1 MAVKFDSL
9 SPSAKRWPY
18 SAAFCWAWGT
28 AASTPSSSAFWDSC
42 TQKTVLLPLPSLSL
56 FRYYMRQPFESMM
69 VGMLLK
75 YWARFLNELRTIVV
89 SAKDFRLF
97 FLIYHRREKFFR

>member
-1 MAVKFDSL
+1 
-9 SPSAKRWPY
+9 
-18 SAAFCWAWGT
+18 
-28 AASTPSSSAFWDSC
+28 
-42 TQKTVLLPLPSLSL
+42 
-56 FRYYMRQPFESMM
+56 MRQPFESMM